1 MKKNGKIQPL
11 VSSVVVRL
19 GGTGGQGLLLAGR
32 LLAEAAALYDER
44 DILLTNSYG
53 PEARGGASRSEV
65 VIGKGEI
72 DILHASKVDVLVCL
86 SQSACDK
93 YYDDLSQDGL
103 LIVDATNVTVVPTSR
118 VVEVPMTAL
127 AVNELGNRMVTN
139 VISVGVLAGVTKL
152 ISEAALMQAVEG
164 RAPEKFRDLNIRAAK
179 IGFRLGCEMIADKS
193 PRFRKMISNYSFED
207 DAAELETAQQGLQRK
222 KAEILA
228 PPTKKKA
235 SLS

>member
-1 MKKNGKIQPL
+1 MKKNSRIQPL
-11 VSSVVVRL
+11 TPSVVVRL

-65 VIGKGEI
+65 VIGMGEI
-72 DILHASKVDVLVCL
+72 DILHATKVDVLVCL

-93 YYDDLSQDGL
+93 YYDDLSEGGL

-152 ISEAALMQAVEG
+152 ISETALMQAVTG
-164 RAPEKFRDLNIRAAK
+164 RAPAKFRDLNQQAAK
-179 IGFRLGCEMIADKS
+179 IGFRLGCELIADKS
-193 PRFRKMISNYSFED
+193 PRFRKMISDHSFVD
-207 DAAELETAQQGLQRK
+207 TDAESKTVQHSLQQK
-222 KAEILA
+222 KAEMLA
-228 PPTKKKA
+228 RSTKK
-235 SLS
+235 